1 MNEENIKVLEAL
13 VKNGAKIGQLIMD
26 NHGTMNI
33 ENRMGEDEKRSE
45 TNNSEEVVPTIDDI
59 MKISKAT
66 MDLGFWK
73 CDRSW
78 GVVFQIWQIWG
89 YKGTVS
95 DFVTDINNRKEAKN
109 LAYACTLNAVYK
121 MVSKGRISR
130 NLKQWRAD
138 GVLEPYCILGDLVN
152 SELEKEYGKDEIIE
166 EMED

>member
-1 MNEENIKVLEAL
+1 MTDEMKIELAKEFAKGVTKINQFILEYS
-13 VKNGAKIGQLIMD
+13 
-26 NHGTMNI
+26 GTTIINDSKDDH
-33 ENRMGEDEKRSE
+33 ETKDEKAL
-45 TNNSEEVVPTIDDI
+45 PTIDVI

-78 GVVFQIWQIWG
+78 GVVYQIWQIWG

-95 DFVTDINNRKEAKN
+95 DFVTEINNRIEAKN
-109 LAYACTLNAVYK
+109 MAYACTLNAVYK

-130 NLKQWRAD
+130 NLKQWRPD
-138 GVLEPYCILGDLVN
+138 GVLEPYCILGELVN
-152 SELEKEYGKDEIIE
+152 SELEKEYGKDGFIE

>member
-1 MNEENIKVLEAL
+1 MNEENLKVLESL

-33 ENRMGEDEKRSE
+33 NNHMGEEEDEKNIR
-45 TNNSEEVVPTIDDI
+45 EEVVPTIDVI

-95 DFVTDINNRKEAKN
+95 DFVNEINNRIEAKN

-130 NLKQWRAD
+130 NLEKWRAD
-138 GVLEPYCILGDLVN
+138 GVLEPYCILGELVN
-152 SELEKEYGKDEIIE
+152 SELEKEYGKE
-166 EMED
+166 EFFEGMED